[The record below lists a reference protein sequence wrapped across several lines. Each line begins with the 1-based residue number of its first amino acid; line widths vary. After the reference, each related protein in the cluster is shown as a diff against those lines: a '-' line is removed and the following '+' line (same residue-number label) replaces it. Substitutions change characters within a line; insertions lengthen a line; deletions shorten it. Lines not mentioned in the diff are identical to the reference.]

1 MVWYRLGEA
10 DLLLG
15 GLRVVSREGDAPR
28 VGVPCLRLLA
38 ISTTYFNNI
47 TETPP
52 KKSRTVQ
59 PIMNHQKYGCK
70 NF

>member
-52 KKSRTVQ
+52 
-59 PIMNHQKYGCK
+59 QK
-70 NF
+70 NRVPFNQL